1 MVRRSD
7 RAMKRNT
14 EVGRFTKPVSKRAKG
29 AVERQPQ
36 DEGCQEGDDDQLARR
51 EPGHAMAEDVLMFNS

>member
-1 MVRRSD
+1 MASFCS
-7 RAMKRNT
+7 NL
-14 EVGRFTKPVSKRAKG
+14 SKRAKG

-51 EPGHAMAEDVLMFNS
+51 ESGHATAEDVLMFNS